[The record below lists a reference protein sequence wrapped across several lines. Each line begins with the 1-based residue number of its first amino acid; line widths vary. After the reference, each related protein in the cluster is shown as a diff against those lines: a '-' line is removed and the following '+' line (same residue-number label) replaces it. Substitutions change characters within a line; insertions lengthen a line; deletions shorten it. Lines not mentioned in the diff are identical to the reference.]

1 MPGTKQGKRLQ
12 EIEAYFQ
19 KYPDVPRE
27 IIVKADLLNLGHGFT
42 DAALEAASGAM
53 VKSYRLF
60 SYDLVT
66 MAQMERREFAKVPEW
81 FTIFQGEYGLRPV
94 TVQTTLATDSPYLVD
109 MVDGRL
115 CLRLDGHPI
124 ASVSYPRPF
133 AYYAKSFPDG
143 TAYRDII
150 AFGAFV
156 TIFRACQYWG
166 VKEECKFCD
175 INENARQ
182 MRESEAYT
190 LTAPVKTVEQIAEV
204 ANEIGREAAAGGYP
218 IPIRFILS
226 GGTITTQLH
235 GKLEDDFYLD
245 YAEAVKWGGPRR
257 HVTLQTNAKDLATLK
272 RFRAVGVDSHHA
284 NMEVWDARLFPW
296 ICPGKAR
303 RVGREAWV
311 RSILDAVSVFGEGVV
326 RPNFVCGVEMA
337 QPYGFKTVEEA
348 VRSTTEG
355 MEFLM
360 SHGVTPRFNHWR
372 REPRAFLAREYPQ
385 PPPPLDFYIQ
395 LMRNRYEIWKKHNL
409 PLPYSFGPHLEVRYL
424 GAAHGTYD
432 DYVLLMEK
440 RDYTQQAMAAL
451 RDEKA
456 IVGVG
461 LTLG

>member
-1 MPGTKQGKRLQ
+1 MAKTTEGKRLR

-19 KYPDVPRE
+19 KYPNVPRE
-27 IIVKADLLNLGHGFT
+27 IIVKADLLNLGHSFS
-42 DAALEAASGAM
+42 DAALEAASGAL

-60 SYDLVT
+60 SYDLMT

-81 FTIFQGEYGLRPV
+81 FTIFQGDYGLRPV

-109 MVDGRL
+109 VIDGRL
-115 CLRLDGHPI
+115 GLRLDGHSI

-133 AYYAKSFPDG
+133 AYYARSFPDG
-143 TAYRDII
+143 TAYRDVI

-182 MRESEAYT
+182 MKETQSYT
-190 LTAPVKTVEQIAEV
+190 LSAPVKTVEQIAEV
-204 ANEIGREAAAGGYP
+204 AREIGREAASAGYP
-218 IPIRFILS
+218 TPVRFILT

-235 GKLEDDFYLD
+235 GKAEDDFYLE
-245 YAEAVKWGGPRR
+245 YAQAVKGSGHRL

-272 RFRAVGVDSHHA
+272 RYRSGGVDSHHA
-284 NMEVWDARLFPW
+284 NMEVWDERLFPW
-296 ICPGKAR
+296 VCPGKAR
-303 RVGREAWV
+303 RVGRDAWI
-311 RSILDAVSVFGEGVV
+311 RSMLDSVDVFGEGVV

-337 QPYGFKTVEEA
+337 RPNGFATVEEA

-355 MEFLM
+355 IEFLM
-360 SHGVTPRFNHWR
+360 SHGVVPRFNHWR
-372 REPRAFLAREYPQ
+372 REPRAYLAREHVQ

-395 LMRNRYEIWKKHNL
+395 LMRNRYEVWKKHAL
-409 PLPYSFGPHLEVRYL
+409 PLPYSYGPHPEVRYM

-432 DYVLLMEK
+432 DYVLLTEK
-440 RDYTQQAMAAL
+440 KDYAQQAMAAL
-451 RDEKA
+451 QDEKA
-456 IVGVG
+456 IIGLG
-461 LTLG
+461 LTFG

>member
-1 MPGTKQGKRLQ
+1 MAKLREGKRLR

-27 IIVKADLLNLGHGFT
+27 IIVKADLLNLGHGFS
-42 DAALEAASGAM
+42 DDALEAASGAM

-66 MAQMERREFAKVPEW
+66 MAQMERREYAKVTEW
-81 FTIFQGEYGLRPV
+81 FTIFEGDYGLRPV

-109 MVDGRL
+109 VVDGRL
-115 CLRLDGHPI
+115 CMRLDGHPI
-124 ASVSYPRPF
+124 AQVSYPRPF

-143 TAYRDII
+143 TAYKDII

-166 VKEECKFCD
+166 AKEECKFCD

-182 MRESEAYT
+182 MRESAAYT

-204 ANEIGREAAAGGYP
+204 ANEVGREAASGGYP
-218 IPIRFILS
+218 VPIRFILS

-235 GKLEDDFYLD
+235 GKLEDDFYLE
-245 YAEAVKWGGPRR
+245 YAQAVKWGGPRR
-257 HVTLQTNAKDLATLK
+257 HVTLQTNAKDLPTLK
-272 RFRAVGVDSHHA
+272 RFRTAGVDSHHA
-284 NMEVWDARLFPW
+284 NMEVWDASLFEW

-303 RVGREAWV
+303 RVGREAWI
-311 RSILDAVSVFGEGVV
+311 RSILDAVDVFGEGVV

-337 QPYGFKTVEEA
+337 QPYGFQTVEEA

-355 MEFLM
+355 IEFLM
-360 SHGVTPRFNHWR
+360 SHGVVPRSNHWR
-372 REPRAFLAREYPQ
+372 REPRAYLAREHLQ

-395 LMRNRYEIWKKHNL
+395 LMRARYETWKKYSL
-409 PLPYSFGPHLEVRYL
+409 PLPYSYGPHPEVRYM

-440 RDYTQQAMAAL
+440 ADYTTRAMAAL

-456 IVGVG
+456 IIGPG
-461 LTLG
+461 LNLG